1 VAPWWLRASN
11 DERPVDSPADLE
23 AFAGEEDFLA
33 AAAEDD
39 DTTPIPAASVPQIS
53 VPPRFAGPSVA
64 PPIGA
69 RPGSLAEDDD
79 DELDEDGEQ
88 AEDAM
93 VAAGAAD
100 TATVRVAEETHPGRK
115 RRRRRRR
122 RPAALTVP
130 AAISIPGASE
140 DAADEPMSERFV
152 DVEDEFPYARIAIPD
167 PAERSRRDARFLEEN
182 EERYAPSVR
191 YDDPAPIPAPAPAP
205 IVVPEPLYIADE
217 VAADPAAAVVEPAVA
232 DEAGAPF
239 AAGEAPSFAEPEIVP
254 ARPERGGRRHERSR
268 GERGRRDRDRDRAPE
283 QRLPSPP
290 PRALPARQIEPSYF
304 ASDVP
309 EMHLAQ
315 EMPRSMMYAMPERA
329 HPPADERKIAMFVDF
344 ENIALGVR
352 DSEVR
357 TLDITLILERLLE
370 KGKIIVK
377 KAYADWERYSD
388 YKRPF
393 HEAAIELIDIP
404 QKFYSGKNSAD
415 IKMVVDSMD
424 LCYSKEH
431 LDTFVLVSGDS
442 DFSPLVS
449 KLKENNKYVI
459 GLGVKNSS
467 SSLLIDNCDEF
478 IYYEDVWRDAQ
489 RVPRLDHLSPKE
501 TECFQMLCE
510 SIVALLRE
518 NKDVLWGSL
527 VKQTIQRKRTS
538 FSEGY
543 YGYATFT
550 ELLEDAERK
559 GIIRLRRDQ
568 RSGTY
573 IVVGFAPRPKGRAAT

>member
-1 VAPWWLRASN
+1 MAPWWLRASN
-11 DERPVDSPADLE
+11 DEHLADSPAELE
-23 AFAGEEDFLA
+23 AFANEEDPVLGVQPEESQAAVAAQHQELFENENDADLA
-33 AAAEDD
+33 DGEDELEDAADSGD
-39 DTTPIPAASVPQIS
+39 AADKA
-53 VPPRFAGPSVA
+53 AGP
-64 PPIGA
+64 
-69 RPGSLAEDDD
+69 
-79 DELDEDGEQ
+79 
-88 AEDAM
+88 
-93 VAAGAAD
+93 
-100 TATVRVAEETHPGRK
+100 T

-122 RPAALTVP
+122 RRRGDGAPTTEPAAATPSTAATVTTAAPPFAATPTAVAEVIEVEVVESHLVVPPKPAPHVP
-130 AAISIPGASE
+130 AAS
-140 DAADEPMSERFV
+140 
-152 DVEDEFPYARIAIPD
+152 PY
-167 PAERSRRDARFLEEN
+167 
-182 EERYAPSVR
+182 
-191 YDDPAPIPAPAPAP
+191 
-205 IVVPEPLYIADE
+205 
-217 VAADPAAAVVEPAVA
+217 PAAAEPAGPHEKIFVPPVTA
-232 DEAGAPF
+232 SPAAAHGAP
-239 AAGEAPSFAEPEIVP
+239 AKTPPPPAGRKGPPPRP
-254 ARPERGGRRHERSR
+254 A
-268 GERGRRDRDRDRAPE
+268 
-283 QRLPSPP
+283 SPP
-290 PRALPARQIEPSYF
+290 PRPARVVEPRQELPYSPP
-304 ASDVP
+304 S
-309 EMHLAQ
+309 EMVMSVDSL
-315 EMPRSMMYAMPERA
+315 PKTYVYTMPER
-329 HPPADERKIAMFVDF
+329 PSSPADERKIAMFVDF

-357 TLDITLILERLLE
+357 TFDMTLILERLLE

-415 IKMVVDSMD
+415 IKMVVDAMD

-478 IYYEDVWRDAQ
+478 IYYEDVWRDTQ
-489 RVPRLDHLSPKE
+489 RVPRLDHLAPKE
-501 TECFQMLCE
+501 AECFQLMCE

-518 NKDVLWGSL
+518 NKEVLWGSL
-527 VKQTIQRKRTS
+527 VKQTMQRKRPS

-543 YGYATFT
+543 YGYGTFT

-559 GIIRLRRDQ
+559 NIIRLRRDQ

-573 IVVGFAPRPKGRAAT
+573 IVIGFVPPRSKRSSFQV